1 MTFYNA
7 GEERVAVRSQ
17 THNDDRYLRQEGET
31 RPVLSMMPHPFPS
44 DHRRLFYSNA
54 SVKNDTPYDVR
65 WISIEYAWGSC
76 EGQCRP
82 DRNRFIGTGGTW
94 TVQAERGICLITAIY
109 VSLDIYDENK
119 VGGYG
124 SMDCRSYSS
133 SGTGYSQFYIMLI
146 DGECCTRSK
155 AQDADTCE

>member
-1 MTFYNA
+1 
-7 GEERVAVRSQ
+7 
-17 THNDDRYLRQEGET
+17 
-31 RPVLSMMPHPFPS
+31 MMPHPFPS

-94 TVQAERGICLITAIY
+94 TVQAERGICLIT
-109 VSLDIYDENK
+109 DIVVILVIDGREHEC
-119 VGGYG
+119 
-124 SMDCRSYSS
+124 SDYSS
-133 SGTGYSQFYIMLI
+133 SGTGMASFYIMWI
-146 DGECCTRSK
+146 DGECCTRSWK
-155 AQDADTCE
+155 QDADKCE